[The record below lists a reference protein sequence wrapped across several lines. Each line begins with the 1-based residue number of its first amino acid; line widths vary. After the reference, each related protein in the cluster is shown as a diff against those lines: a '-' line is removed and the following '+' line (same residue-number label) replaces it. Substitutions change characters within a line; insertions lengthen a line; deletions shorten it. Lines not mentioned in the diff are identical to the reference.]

1 MTRRRDC
8 TRLSRRE
15 STLHGKIT
23 SIIMNDF
30 ADSGIGKQMLSAGQA
45 RRSANFSSETT
56 RIIWIGKQPSS

>member
-30 ADSGIGKQMLSAGQA
+30 ADSDEGKQMLSADQA
-45 RRSANFSSETT
+45 RRSANF
-56 RIIWIGKQPSS
+56 